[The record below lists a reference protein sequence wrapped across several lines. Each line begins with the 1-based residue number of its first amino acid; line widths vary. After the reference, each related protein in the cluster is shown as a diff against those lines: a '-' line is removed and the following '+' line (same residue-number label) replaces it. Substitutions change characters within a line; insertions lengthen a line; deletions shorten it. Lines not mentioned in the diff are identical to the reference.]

1 MPNLTNKKTK
11 TINSI
16 SLIKNQI
23 TNILQPVN
31 RTIAITQPTNTILTQ
46 NAVSQNYYIPL
57 LEKITGEQSITARVP
72 LSFNATTNTLSVPN
86 LTISNLPTCNVDAS
100 NSSDLVRKS
109 YANTYAYFDLSG
121 GDRWYCEDWISG
133 TTKGKYN
140 WDISG
145 LISDEQKINMMA
157 LNNSILSGTGKNHI
171 GIIALNHDGQF
182 ATDGRYLQ
190 FALPISYSARN
201 MKSIRFI
208 AYLSGSGS
216 AFIGFKESLSAKWN
230 GSDFDCRSI
239 HWQLQTGNNNGI
251 SYGINN
257 ERYTTQQ
264 ADPSGNW
271 FLLEISIDKNGYV
284 SFYMTR
290 LTENGERVKNPP
302 TPANFTPAN
311 FTPVNFTP
319 VDFTGYIFVG
329 AIPYSNASRYT
340 CIDYIDWVVSS

>member
-1 MPNLTNKKTK
+1 MPNLTSKKTK
-11 TINSI
+11 TINST

-31 RTIAITQPTNTILTQ
+31 GTIAITQKTNTILTQ

-109 YANTYAYFDLSG
+109 YANTYAYFDLSA
-121 GDRWYCEDWISG
+121 GDRWYCEDWITG
-133 TTKGKYN
+133 TIKGKYN

-145 LISDEQKINMMA
+145 SISMMSTTSTIF
-157 LNNSILSGTGKNHI
+157 NGTATTSNHI
-171 GIIALNHDGQF
+171 GIIALNQTGTF
-182 ATDGRYLQ
+182 SINGGYLQ

-208 AYLSGSGS
+208 AYLSGSGA
-216 AFIGFKESLSAKWN
+216 AFIGFKESLTAKWT
-230 GSDFDCRSI
+230 GSGFDCRSI
-239 HWQLQTGNNNGI
+239 YWQLQTGGGSNGI

-264 ADPSGNW
+264 AGPSGNW

-284 SFYMTR
+284 SFYMTT

-302 TPANFTPAN
+302 TPAPDN

-329 AIPYSNASRYT
+329 AIAYGASRYT

>member
-1 MPNLTNKKTK
+1 MPNLTSKKTK
-11 TINSI
+11 TLNSN

-31 RTIAITQPTNTILTQ
+31 GSISIKQPNNTILTQ

-57 LEKITGEQSITARVP
+57 LENTSGEQSINVRVP

-109 YANTYAYFDLSG
+109 YANTYAYFDLAA
-121 GDRWYCEDWISG
+121 GDRWYCEDWITG
-133 TTKGKYN
+133 TTKGSFN

-145 LISDEQKINMMA
+145 SISMMSTT
-157 LNNSILSGTGKNHI
+157 NSNLSGTTSNRI
-171 GIIALNHDGQF
+171 GIIALQVSSSNQSI
-182 ATDGRYLQ
+182 YNQL
-190 FALPISYSARN
+190 ALPISYSARN

-216 AFIGFKESLSAKWN
+216 VSLGFKESLTEKYN
-230 GSDFDCRSI
+230 GGFNCK
-239 HWQLQTGNNNGI
+239 HVYWKLQTGGSNGI
-251 SYGINN
+251 Q
-257 ERYTTQQ
+257 YTVNGEGSTIQSSS
-264 ADPSGNW
+264 PETKW
-271 FLLEISIDKNGYV
+271 LLLEISIDKNGYV

-290 LTENGERVKNPP
+290 LTDNGVRVKYTTTSNNPI
-302 TPANFTPAN
+302 
-311 FTPVNFTP
+311 
-319 VDFTGYIFVG
+319 DFTGYIYVG
-329 AIPYSNASRYT
+329 NIGYVSQTRYA